1 MKHIWYNKDEQIA
14 IRYFKYLRIIAI
26 DEVWIY
32 EIQFEKIHIN
42 SLYFI
47 IFNFIK

>member
-14 IRYFKYLRIIAI
+14 IRYFKYLRITVI
-26 DEVWIY
+26 DKVD